1 MSTLRALKKLIL
13 GETWILPLGIA
24 ATLAAMALIES
35 LAGDDWPH
43 VGGPLL
49 LAAVVAVLLA
59 SVARSARRR

>member
-13 GETWILPLGIA
+13 GETWFLPLGIA
-24 ATLAAMALIES
+24 ATLAVAGLIES
-35 LAGDDWPH
+35 LPGDDWPH

-49 LAAVVAVLLA
+49 LAAVVAVLLV